1 MKHIAQPAP
10 YTPAPYT
17 DADVSA
23 IQALQR
29 GEATPEQ
36 QKRALEWI
44 VNAAANTYDVEYR
57 TDGRDPAFCSG
68 RRFVGLQIVK
78 MLKLSLAALNR
89 RRD

>member
-1 MKHIAQPAP
+1 MKPVTPPAP
-10 YTPAPYT
+10 YTPALYA
-17 DADVSA
+17 DADIAA

-29 GEATPEQ
+29 GDATPDQ
-36 QKRALEWI
+36 QQRALNWI

-57 TDGRDPAFCSG
+57 TDSRDHAFCSG

-78 MLKLSLAALNR
+78 MLRLSLAALNR